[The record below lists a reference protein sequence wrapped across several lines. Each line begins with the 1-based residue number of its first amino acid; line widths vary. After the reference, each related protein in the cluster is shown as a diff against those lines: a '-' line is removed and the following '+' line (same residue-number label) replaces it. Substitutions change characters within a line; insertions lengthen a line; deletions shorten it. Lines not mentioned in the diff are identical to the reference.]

1 MVLFAARRLSSKN
14 LRGLSPNNGQVLAKG
29 SKQASSSE
37 DSESRK
43 ESWDVLH
50 SVKGMRK
57 TATGRYVKD
66 EATDDSGGG
75 EN

>member
-1 MVLFAARRLSSKN
+1 MILFAARRLSSGN
-14 LRGLSPNNGQVLAKG
+14 LRGLVPKGQVVKG
-29 SKQASSSE
+29 SKKASPVE
-37 DSESRK
+37 DESRS

-66 EATDDSGGG
+66 ETVDDSGGG
-75 EN
+75 D